1 MAEVSDIKA
10 AFGVVKTEER
20 YLRDRIDVQ
29 DAKKKLF
36 DANFNLG
43 STIKSFN
50 STDSGTP
57 QYQRLADQ
65 VKAAQ
70 RKVDEAKVEYDRIAS
85 LAKTDYKR
93 LLSIVEKE
101 KNKEEQKIVDRQ
113 LEIENNTLK
122 RLRDSGQ
129 DVTAQQEKIN
139 DLVDKRNKTGKYAP
153 KAEDVE
159 TTTETTATLDVT
171 KLTQNAP
178 LILSKYSNQERKDL
192 AQSLKDA
199 GYNVPVVGVYNDI
212 LKDAYIQALLENNQR
227 NTELKQNNDVNT
239 FLVIKAREFKAI
251 EGARGD
257 GGKPQPGTVSISTPT
272 EAASI
277 INQTFRSKLG
287 RDATP
292 EELTKLTSRLNKE
305 ENKFSS
311 VTRGVKKKVNGVEVI
326 QYVGGLDRG
335 QFLADIVEELPEYSR
350 RKESARLLTRDDLTK
365 TARANGLNI
374 DRDLGSTVD
383 DWVRRVENGEDIDIF
398 KRDIRNIAALGLP
411 DRVVKLMESGIDLDT
426 IYSPYKKIMASTLE
440 LQPDSI
446 SLDDSTLRAAIG
458 PDKEMP
464 IYDFQRALRQDNRWQ
479 YTNQAR
485 QEVADATLQVL
496 RDFGFQG

>member
-171 KLTQNAP
+171 KLTQTAP
-178 LILSKYSNQERKDL
+178 LALSKMSAKQRKEL
-192 AQSLKDA
+192 SQALKDA
-199 GYNVPVVGVYNDI
+199 GYRVPVSGTYNDF
-212 LKDAYIQALLENNQR
+212 LRDAYIQALLDNNGR
-227 NTELKQNNDVNT
+227 NTDLKKQQSLT
-239 FLVIKAREFKAI
+239 EFLLDKSKEPGGAFGEKAGE
-251 EGARGD
+251 
-257 GGKPQPGTVSISTPT
+257 KPQPGTVSISTPT

-426 IYSPYKKIMASTLE
+426 IYSPYKRIMASTLE

-485 QEVADATLQVL
+485 KEVADATLQVL